1 MRTLEWG
8 SLIVVAWLAM
18 IPAAQGQWLGDP
30 FYDRPGYDRQGYD
43 RQGRYQ
49 DYPRRGCC
57 AEPRPYY
64 VPPVVAPYRAYPP
77 PVVTVP
83 RNPGVTYSV
92 PPAQFW
98 YWCDNPSGY
107 YPSVTT
113 CHGPW
118 REVAATKPR

>member
-1 MRTLEWG
+1 MRTLTWG

-18 IPAAQGQWLGDP
+18 IPAANGQWLGE
-30 FYDRPGYDRQGYD
+30 PGYDRPE
-43 RQGRYQ
+43 RYR
-49 DYPRRGCC
+49 DYPPRTARRGCC
-57 AEPRPYY
+57 AEPGGYY
-64 VPPVVAPYRAYPP
+64 VPPVAAPYRAYPP
-77 PVVTVP
+77 PVVAVP
-83 RNPGVTYSV
+83 RSPQSNPAVTYSV

-118 REVAATKPR
+118 REIAATRSR